1 MKNRDYPLYEVEQF
15 SNFKEML
22 NQAVEQAG
30 EKIAFRFKEENEV
43 RDVTYNEFVNTV
55 KSLGTGLYNLGFT
68 TDHIAIV
75 SENSYKWVTVYL
87 TQLCGEGVFVPVDK
101 ELPFNEVLHILNTSD
116 STAVFFSDKT
126 AKQFKENADKLPN
139 VKYFIGLDMP
149 ESENEGKF
157 ISYETI
163 VKKGSELLESGDR
176 SYLDAEAQD
185 EKMKMLVFTSGTT
198 GTSKGVMLSHHNL
211 VSSVYYGMQVSTV
224 FERGLSI
231 LPYTHTYE
239 SVCDILVSLHHHSTI
254 CINESLRALAGN
266 FKLYQPDY
274 MMAVPLVV
282 ESLYKKIWSTVEEQG
297 KDKALRTLIKTSN
310 ALRKIG
316 IDKRRTLFKS
326 IHNVFGGKLIKI
338 VSGGAPIRPEL
349 AEFFDAIGINLIN
362 GYGIT
367 ECSPLVSANR
377 DYFNDP
383 KSVGVI
389 LPCIQIKIDEPNED
403 GEGEICVKGD
413 IVMLGYYKNENA
425 TKAVFDDEGYFHT
438 GDYGKMNDKNQL
450 FITGRKKNL
459 IVLKNGKNVYPEE
472 IEGYLQNISCV
483 AEVVVFSNRNELGE
497 EVSLCA
503 EVFLDET
510 LVKDL
515 SKEERKALLKAE
527 VDKINKSL
535 PFYKRIQNVRIRTT
549 EFAKTTS
556 RKIKRS
562 DIGVSVEEE

>member
-1 MKNRDYPLYEVEQF
+1 MKKKDYPLYEVEYF

-22 NQAVEQAG
+22 AQAVEQAG
-30 EKIAFRFKEENEV
+30 EKVAFKFKENNAV

-55 KSLGTGLYNLGFT
+55 QALGTGLYSLGLRT
-68 TDHIAIV
+68 EHVAIV
-75 SENSYKWVTVYL
+75 SENSYKWITVYL

-101 ELPFNEVLHILNTSD
+101 ELPFEEIVHILNTSD
-116 STAVFFSDKT
+116 SAAVFFSDKT
-126 AKQFKENADKLPN
+126 AKQFRENADKLPN

-149 ESENEGKF
+149 EGESDGKF
-157 ISYETI
+157 ISYESLIT
-163 VKKGSELLESGDR
+163 KGVELLSSGDR
-176 SYLDAEAQD
+176 SYLDAVPQD
-185 EKMKMLVFTSGTT
+185 DKMKMLVFTSGTT

-224 FERGLSI
+224 YDVGLSI

-239 SVCDILVSLHHHSTI
+239 AVCDILVSLHHHSTI
-254 CINESLRALAGN
+254 CINESLRAISGN
-266 FKLYQPDY
+266 FKLYQPEY

-310 ALRKIG
+310 ALRKVG
-316 IDKRRTLFKS
+316 IDKRRTLFAK
-326 IHNVFGGKLIKI
+326 IHEVFGGRLIKI

-383 KSVGVI
+383 KSVGVV
-389 LPCIQIKIDEPNED
+389 LPCIKIKIDDPNED

-413 IVMLGYYKNENA
+413 VVMLGYYKNETA

-438 GDYGKMNDKNQL
+438 GDYGKINDKNQL

-472 IEGYLQNISCV
+472 IEGYLQNIPCV
-483 AEVVVFSNRNELGE
+483 AEVVVFSNKNELGE

-503 EVFLDET
+503 EVFLDES
-510 LVKDL
+510 VVANL
-515 SKEERKALLKAE
+515 SKEERKALLKNE
-527 VDKINKSL
+527 VDKINKTL

-562 DIGVSVEEE
+562 DIGVSVEE